1 MEKQTIDTEFLI
13 FCMLSLILV
22 ITTLL
27 VSGAVESTYLAD
39 YSNLYIILT
48 LSTTI
53 GMLIFASVYGYEWK
67 FAGITKT
74 LIGTAITLIALF
86 GAMTVFSAFA
96 ATPNVIGIPYIP
108 QFQVP
113 EAIPV
118 EVELTPGQSIAKGY
132 LNIATVLGI
141 PLNVLISAILMFP
154 SGFSE
159 SLFQTALPRLF
170 TSAFGETTI
179 AETVAVAGS
188 NLIFG
193 SLHYITYGFNPI
205 VFIGTF
211 IGGIT
216 MSIAYRYHESEIGL
230 GMGHTLYN
238 LILLFLTAP
247 IRRM

>member
-1 MEKQTIDTEFLI
+1 
-13 FCMLSLILV
+13 MLSLILV

-27 VSGAVESTYLAD
+27 VSGAIESTYLAD

-53 GMLIFASVYGYEWK
+53 GLFIFSSVYGYEWK
-67 FAGITKT
+67 FAGITKA
-74 LIGTAITLIALF
+74 LIGTIITLIALF
-86 GAMTVFSAFA
+86 GAMTVFSAFT
-96 ATPNVIGIPYIP
+96 ATPNAMGIPYIP
-108 QFQVP
+108 EFKIP

-118 EVELTPGQSIAKGY
+118 EVELTPGQSIFRGY
-132 LNIATVLGI
+132 LNLATILGI
-141 PLNVLISAILMFP
+141 PTNILISAILMFP
-154 SGFSE
+154 AGFSE

-170 TSAFGETTI
+170 TSWFGESTT
-179 AETVAVAGS
+179 AETAAVAIA
-188 NLIFG
+188 NLVFG
-193 SLHYITYGFNPI
+193 GLHFITYGFNST

-230 GMGHTLYN
+230 GMGHTLYD